1 MVRMTM
7 RMISTIGVMFLL
19 AAMRVLAC
27 PSCSDNFTKG
37 GANAGVGESYSW
49 SVLFLL
55 GVPLTI
61 VAVFAFM
68 VVRRMRAAR

>member
-1 MVRMTM
+1 M
-7 RMISTIGVMFLL
+7 RTIATLGMMFLL
-19 AAMRVLAC
+19 AAARVLAC

-37 GANAGVGESYSW
+37 GTNAGVGESYSW

-61 VAVFAFM
+61 VGVFTVM